1 MFTREINLPDVTE
14 FRRAGRDMKLE
25 LSKLSPAILS
35 ELVLHGLASTVGD
48 AASAA
53 ASGTYE
59 TTKKEGAPDWK
70 VLSKQE
76 KFKFATERALAIA
89 EFGESLML
97 KRYDRLLEGEWTATR
112 ASVPGLTTLEERM
125 AEVVM
130 AKMPF
135 EKGVKKADKVKE
147 AWEKFLTFEQ
157 PVRDRVRKIAQ
168 GMIDADIKA
177 RQELAAL
184 DFDLGELGESDP
196 GF

>member
-1 MFTREINLPDVTE
+1 MFTIQIELPDVIE
-14 FRRAGRDMKLE
+14 FKRAGRDMKLE
-25 LSKLSPAILS
+25 LSKLSPYIIGQLALC
-35 ELVLHGLASTVGD
+35 GFASTVGD

-53 ASGTYE
+53 ASGVYE

-76 KFKFATERALAIA
+76 KADFTLARGPAIA
-89 EFGESLML
+89 EYGESLML

-112 ASVPGLTTLEERM
+112 ATVPGLTTLEERM

-130 AKMPF
+130 AKMTF
-135 EKGVKKADKVKE
+135 EKGAKKADKVKE

-184 DFDLGELGESDP
+184 DFDLGELDP